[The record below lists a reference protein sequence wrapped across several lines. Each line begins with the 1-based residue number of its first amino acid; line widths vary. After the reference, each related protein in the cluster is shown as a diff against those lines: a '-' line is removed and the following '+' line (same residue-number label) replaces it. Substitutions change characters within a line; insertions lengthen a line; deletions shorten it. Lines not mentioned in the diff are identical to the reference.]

1 MKIRITGHDGEGVF
15 PFGNH
20 GPWAEFKKVILQQ
33 GHKIC
38 SSDYSEPADSIIA
51 NSFNSETSRFIEF
64 SKIPMKKR
72 ILVLWEPYIVDRSR
86 YSRKVL
92 TKFGK
97 VYAPSI
103 DWAKKVNAV
112 QFNWPQSKLD
122 TEASLIDWDKRINR
136 AVMIQGNKFSAR
148 KGELYTL
155 RRNVLRNLNREEID
169 LYGTDWNRGL
179 KFDFSHWAKSF
190 SMSNFLEVDVKSI
203 LGAGRNYTN
212 YLGRTEDK
220 NLALQNYRVSV
231 VIENSADYVSEKLFH
246 SVNAGCVTIYIGPSL
261 EKYEIPRE
269 SAIICQPDTQA
280 IVAKIREVLAL
291 PENVLQQI
299 ALDQKL
305 YLGKVAPLWENDYVL
320 KNLAKNMLSSLEL

>member
-20 GPWAEFKKVILQQ
+20 GPWAEFKKVIVQQ

-38 SSDYSEPADSIIA
+38 GSDYSEPADSIIA
-51 NSFNSETSRFIEF
+51 NSFNSEISKFIDF

-72 ILVLWEPYIVDRSR
+72 ILVLWEPYIVDKSR

-103 DWAKKVNAV
+103 DWAKKINAV
-112 QFNWPQSKLD
+112 TFNWPQSKLD
-122 TEASLIDWDKRINR
+122 SEASLIPWNERINR
-136 AVMIQGNKFSAR
+136 VVMIQGNKFSAR
-148 KGELYTL
+148 KGEMYTL
-155 RRNVLRNLNREEID
+155 RRKVLRNLNHEEID

-179 KFDFSHWAKSF
+179 KFDFTHWAKSC
-190 SMSNFLEVDVKSI
+190 SMSNLLEIDLKSI
-203 LGAGRNYTN
+203 SGVGGNYSN
-212 YLGRTEDK
+212 YFGSVEDK
-220 NLALQNYRVSV
+220 DLVLQKYRVSL
-231 VIENSADYVSEKLFH
+231 VIENSVDYVSEKLFH

-269 SAIICQPDTQA
+269 SAIICQPDTQS
-280 IVAKIREVLAL
+280 IVAKIRELLAL
-291 PENVLQQI
+291 PEEVLQQI
-299 ALDQKL
+299 ALNQKSI
-305 YLGKVAPLWENDYVL
+305 LGKVAPLWENNYVL
-320 KNLAKNMLSSLEL
+320 KNLAKKMLTNLE